1 MADRLVA
8 DVMVERLKAWGV
20 NRVFGY
26 SGDGINGFMGALR
39 RSAEGGNG
47 TEGSS
52 GTGFS
57 SAGVESTGVEFVQAR
72 HEETAAFMAVGHAKY
87 TGQVGV
93 VTSTQGPGAVHLL
106 NGLYDA
112 KLDSVPV
119 VAIIGQQSRTV
130 LGSAYMQEIDLL
142 TLFKDVAAQFAQMV
156 STPEQLPMVLDRAF
170 RTALETRTPC
180 VVIVPH
186 DIQSAPAPEL
196 EQKHGIV
203 VTAPEWQPARV
214 LPHEDDLGRAA
225 EVLRA
230 GSKVAFLVGQGAK
243 NAQAEVLALAEQL
256 DAGITTSLLGKP
268 YMDETLPFAAGTM
281 GHLGSTAS
289 AHLMGNCDTLLIIGS
304 NDPWT
309 EFYPKPGAAR
319 AVQVDIDG
327 RKVGNR
333 YPIEVGL
340 VGDAAQTLGRLADLL
355 KDADA
360 QPAGQPW
367 TEARKQW
374 RAEGEE
380 QVRSWRSLSEERSR
394 VPASPVNPELVVRE
408 LSGRLPGNAQVSVDV
423 GSCVY
428 WYARQ
433 LVLPPGVPA
442 HLSGTLASM
451 GCSVP
456 YGLAAKLASPDRPVV
471 ALAGDGAMQM
481 AGIAELVTVA
491 HRWRQWADPRFVVCV
506 FNNRDLAEVTW
517 EQRENESEPR
527 FPASQEIPDF
537 PYAGYAEL
545 LGLTGIRVDSPEQ
558 LAGAWDRALAAER
571 PAVIEVLTD
580 PDVPLLPPFPAG
592 AEKLEDLRSA
602 LSEEGGSGEGA
613 AALLETY
620 ARQEVQGR

>member
-20 NRVFGY
+20 SRVFGY

-39 RSAEGGNG
+39 RSAGGG
-47 TEGSS
+47 AGSAGGS
-52 GTGFS
+52 GGGV
-57 SAGVESTGVEFVQAR
+57 AGVEFSAVEFVQAR

-119 VAIIGQQSRTV
+119 VAIIGQQSRSV

-196 EQKHGIV
+196 DQEHGIV

-214 LPHEDDLGRAA
+214 LPHEDDLARAA
-225 EVLRA
+225 DVLRA

-243 NAQAEVLALAEQL
+243 NAQAEVVALAEQL
-256 DAGITTSLLGKP
+256 NAGIATSLLGKP
-268 YMDETLPFAAGTM
+268 HMDESLPFAAGTM

-309 EFYPKPGAAR
+309 EFYPKPGTAR

-333 YPIEVGL
+333 YPVEVGL
-340 VGDAAQTLGRLADLL
+340 VGDAAETLGLLADLL
-355 KDADA
+355 EDGGGEPQA
-360 QPAGQPW
+360 
-367 TEARKQW
+367 EARKQW
-374 RAEGEE
+374 RVEVEE

-408 LSGRLPGNAQVSVDV
+408 LNGRLPHNAQVSVDV

-433 LVLPPGVPA
+433 LTLPPGVPA

-456 YGLAAKLASPDRPVV
+456 YGIAAKLARPDRPVV

-491 HRWRQWADPRFVVCV
+491 HRWRQWQDPRFVVCV
-506 FNNRDLAEVTW
+506 FSNRDLAEVTW

-558 LAGAWDRALAAER
+558 LAGAWDRALAADR
-571 PAVIEVLTD
+571 PAVIEILTD

-592 AEKLEDLRSA
+592 AEKLDDMRSA
-602 LSEEGGSGEGA
+602 LSAEGGSGDGA

-620 ARQEVQGR
+620 AGQEESRS

>member
-39 RSAEGGNG
+39 RSTGEVD
-47 TEGSS
+47 GS
-52 GTGFS
+52 
-57 SAGVESTGVEFVQAR
+57 GVEFVQAR

-112 KLDSVPV
+112 KLDGAPV
-119 VAIIGQQSRTV
+119 VAIIGQQSRSV

-186 DIQSAPAPEL
+186 DIQKAPAPEL
-196 EQKHGIV
+196 GQEHGII

-214 LPHEDDLGRAA
+214 LPRDDDLARAA
-225 EVLRA
+225 EVLAA
-230 GSKVAFLVGQGAK
+230 GSKVAFLLGQGAK
-243 NAQAEVLALAEQL
+243 NAQAEVIALAEQL

-333 YPIEVGL
+333 YPVEVGL
-340 VGDAAQTLGRLADLL
+340 VGDAAETLARLAGLL
-355 KDADA
+355 NGAD
-360 QPAGQPW
+360 GQPGGQPDGQANA
-367 TEARKQW
+367 EARKQW
-374 RAEGEE
+374 RADVEE
-380 QVRSWRSLSEERSR
+380 QVRSWRSLAEERSR
-394 VPASPVNPELVVRE
+394 VPAKPVNPELVVRE
-408 LSGRLPGNAQVSVDV
+408 LSGRLPSNAQVSVDV

-433 LVLPPGVPA
+433 LTLPAGVPA

-456 YGLAAKLASPDRPVV
+456 YGIAAKLARPDRPVV

-491 HRWRQWADPRFVVCV
+491 HRWRQWSDPRFVVCV
-506 FNNRDLAEVTW
+506 FNNRELAEVTW
-517 EQRENESEPR
+517 EQRETESEPR
-527 FPASQEIPDF
+527 FPDSQEIPDF

-545 LGLTGIRVDSPEQ
+545 LGLTGIRVESPEQ

-571 PAVIEVLTD
+571 PVVIEVLTD

-592 AEKLEDLRSA
+592 AEKLDDMRSA
-602 LSEEGGSGEGA
+602 LAEEGGSGEGA
-613 AALLETY
+613 AALLDAY
-620 ARQEVQGR
+620 AGQEESRS